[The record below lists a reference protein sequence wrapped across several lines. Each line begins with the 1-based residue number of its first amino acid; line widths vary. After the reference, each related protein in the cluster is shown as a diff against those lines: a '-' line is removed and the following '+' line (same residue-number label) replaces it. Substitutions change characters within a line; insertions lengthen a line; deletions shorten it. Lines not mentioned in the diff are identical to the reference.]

1 MNPKHMST
9 SVSVAIVNAF
19 VDGSVGG
26 NPAGVVLNA
35 DALTSPQKLA
45 IAREVGLSETS
56 FVSRSD
62 CAAFKLEFFTPT
74 RQIPHCGHATIATF
88 SFLRERGLVGSG
100 TTSKETIDGIR
111 KIEID
116 SELVFMEQRAP
127 KYTELTSEQIAS
139 VLASLGAASD
149 MLVRDL
155 PPCIVD
161 TGNPF
166 LLVPLAKESDL
177 AALRPDFPGI
187 AAINEELGIVGY
199 HVFAR
204 KPAGSERQA
213 TARMF
218 APLYGI
224 DEEAATGMAAGPL
237 ACYLF
242 DRANER
248 ETTMLIEQGVFMQQP
263 SPSLLTARLEL
274 KAGKI
279 ARLFVGGRA
288 KVMSERLVNVQ

>member
-1 MNPKHMST
+1 MPT

-19 VDGSVGG
+19 VDGNTGG
-26 NPAGVVLNA
+26 NPAGVVIAA
-35 DALTSPQKLA
+35 DALNSEQKLA
-45 IAREVGLSETS
+45 VARAVGLSETA
-56 FVSRSD
+56 FVSRSEQ
-62 CAAFKLEFFTPT
+62 AAFKLEFFTPT

-88 SFLRERGLVGSG
+88 SLLRERGLVGNG

-116 SELVFMEQRAP
+116 GELVFMEQRAP
-127 KYTELTSEQIAS
+127 KYTGLTPAQIAS
-139 VLASLGAASD
+139 VMDSIGASRAALAPGAE
-149 MLVRDL
+149 
-155 PPCIVD
+155 PCIVD

-166 LLVPLAKESDL
+166 VLVPLARESDL
-177 AALRPDFPGI
+177 AGLRPDF
-187 AAINEELGIVGY
+187 AAISALSEELHLIGY

-204 KPAGSERQA
+204 KPAGQERLA

-237 ACYLF
+237 ACHLF
-242 DRANER
+242 DRGGER
-248 ETTMLIEQGVFMQQP
+248 RTTMLIEQGVFMAPP

-274 KAGKI
+274 EAGNI

-288 KVMSERLVNVQ
+288 KVTAEKRIEV

>member
-1 MNPKHMST
+1 MST
-9 SVSVAIVNAF
+9 SVTVAIVNAF
-19 VDGSVGG
+19 IDGSVGG
-26 NPAGVVLNA
+26 NPAGVVLAA
-35 DALTSPQKLA
+35 DALTSAQKLA

-62 CAAFKLEFFTPT
+62 YAAFKLEFFTPT

-88 SFLRERGLVGSG
+88 SLLRERGMVGNG

-111 KIEID
+111 KIEIEGD
-116 SELVFMEQRAP
+116 QVFMEQRAP
-127 KYTELTSEQIAS
+127 TYTELTLAQSSS
-139 VLASLGAASD
+139 VAKTLGMASLEQA
-149 MLVRDL
+149 
-155 PPCIVD
+155 PCIVD

-166 LLVPLAKESDL
+166 LLVPLAHESDL
-177 AALRPDFPGI
+177 AGLRPDFAAI
-187 AAINEELGIVGY
+187 AALSEELHVVGY

-204 KPAGSERQA
+204 KPAGSERLA

-237 ACYLF
+237 ACWLY
-242 DRANER
+242 DRAGER
-248 ETTMLIEQGVFMQQP
+248 QTPMLIEQGMFMQPP

-274 KAGKI
+274 DAGKI

-288 KVMSERLVNVQ
+288 KVTSEMRIAV

>member
-1 MNPKHMST
+1 MPN

-35 DALTSPQKLA
+35 DALTSAQKLA

-62 CAAFKLEFFTPT
+62 NAPFKLEFFTPT

-88 SFLRERGLVGSG
+88 SLLRERGLVGSG
-100 TTSKETIDGIR
+100 TTSKETIDGTR

-116 SELVFMEQRAP
+116 NELVFMEQRAP
-127 KYTELTSEQIAS
+127 KYTDLTSTQTAS
-139 VLASLGAASD
+139 VLASIGASNDALAHD
-149 MLVRDL
+149 AL
-155 PPCIVD
+155 PCIVD

-166 LLVPLAKESDL
+166 LLVPLAQESDL
-177 AALRPDFPGI
+177 AALRPDFAAI
-187 AAINEELGIVGY
+187 AAINEELKIVGY

-204 KPAGSERQA
+204 KPAGSERLA
-213 TARMF
+213 TTRMF

-224 DEEAATGMAAGPL
+224 DEEAATGMANGPL
-237 ACYLF
+237 ACWLF
-242 DRANER
+242 DRGGER
-248 ETTMLIEQGVFMQQP
+248 STTMLIEQGMFMQPP

-274 KAGKI
+274 EAGKI
-279 ARLFVGGRA
+279 ARVFVGGRA
-288 KVMSERLVNVQ
+288 KVMSEMRVEVQ